1 MKKRFIL
8 TFLITL
14 LPISL
19 FGKGL
24 EYARI
29 AIVPEYEGNNIV
41 IFISGK
47 TDSTGMDG
55 TLEFAIPQET
65 DSLMQIKFI
74 DENDVDVQPF
84 PYNRKADNNWVNA
97 GEISGEFAFMIISHH
112 FHTPGKRNFTFNM
125 EFNQVI
131 HVLSLEIQEPPMAT
145 QFHSSEVEAEIEDD
159 PHGQKIHSVHLHEFE
174 AGTKKSIHISY
185 NNERGMTTKN
195 MLQEMIDNQSDMP
208 PARGQQK
215 KKPVVRH
222 KLYLWQPTV
231 IAVLLAI
238 IIGFIYSQ
246 QSATSDWKYC
256 PSCKTQTTKSAKFCS
271 ECGDTIG

>member
-84 PYNRKADNNWVNA
+84 PYNRKADNN
-97 GEISGEFAFMIISHH
+97 II
-112 FHTPGKRNFTFNM
+112 
-125 EFNQVI
+125 
-131 HVLSLEIQEPPMAT
+131 
-145 QFHSSEVEAEIEDD
+145 
-159 PHGQKIHSVHLHEFE
+159 
-174 AGTKKSIHISY
+174 KK
-185 NNERGMTTKN
+185 
-195 MLQEMIDNQSDMP
+195 
-208 PARGQQK
+208 
-215 KKPVVRH
+215 V
-222 KLYLWQPTV
+222 
-231 IAVLLAI
+231 
-238 IIGFIYSQ
+238 
-246 QSATSDWKYC
+246 
-256 PSCKTQTTKSAKFCS
+256 
-271 ECGDTIG
+271 